1 VRLILLGAPGVG
13 KGTQAKKLQDQF
25 GIPQISTGDIL
36 RAAVRDKTELGMA
49 AKAYMDRGALVPDDV
64 IIGIIRERISQP
76 DCEKGFILDGFP
88 RTIPQAEALDAMLA
102 EMKLNLDV
110 VLEIYVDPE
119 KIVQRLTNRRVC
131 SECGAVFNLLTNP
144 PPADGK
150 CPNCGGVIIQRDD
163 DKEETV
169 RNRLAV
175 YNKQTAPLKE
185 FYSKKGILK
194 TIDGDDTVEEV
205 YRKILD
211 TLGLEKEK

>member
-1 VRLILLGAPGVG
+1 MRLIMLGAPGVG
-13 KGTQAKKLQDQF
+13 KGTQAKRLQDEF

-36 RAAVRDKTELGMA
+36 RAAARDGTELGRV
-49 AKAYMDRGALVPDDV
+49 AKGYMDRGELVPDDV

-76 DCEKGFILDGFP
+76 DCERGFILDGFP
-88 RTIPQAEALDAMLA
+88 RTIPQAESLDKILA
-102 EMKLNLDV
+102 EMALNLDT

-119 KIVQRLTNRRVC
+119 KIVQRLSNRRVC
-131 SECGAVFNLLTNP
+131 SQCGAVFNLLTDP

-150 CPNCGGVIIQRDD
+150 CPNCGGEIIQRDD

-175 YNKQTAPLKE
+175 YEKQTAPLKE
-185 FYSKKGILK
+185 FYSKKGILE
-194 TIDGDDTVEEV
+194 TIDGDDTIENV
-205 YRKILD
+205 YKKILD

>member
-1 VRLILLGAPGVG
+1 MRLIMLGAPGVG
-13 KGTQAKKLQDQF
+13 KGTQAKLLQDQF

-36 RAAVRDKTELGMA
+36 RAAVRDGTELGKV
-49 AKAYMDRGALVPDDV
+49 AKSYMDRGELVPDDV

-88 RTIPQAEALDAMLA
+88 RTIPQAEALDQMLA
-102 EMKLNLDV
+102 EMNLNLDG

-144 PPADGK
+144 PPEDGK
-150 CPNCGGVIIQRDD
+150 CPNCGGEIIQRDD

-175 YNKQTAPLKE
+175 YEKQTAPLKE
-185 FYSKKGILK
+185 FYKGKGLLK
-194 TIDGDDTVEEV
+194 TIDGDDAIENV
-205 YRKILD
+205 YKRILK
-211 TLGLEKEK
+211 TLELDINK